1 MIQLFGI
8 KKSYGS
14 QPVIDIP
21 EMHLHHHIYWLKGM
35 NGSGKTTLMK
45 LLAGLLPFQGDVL
58 IDKNISIRKNRVAYL
73 HLVNYAEAE
82 PLLPPFL
89 TGSDLIQLFRKTKNA
104 SQLQVDELISSFG
117 VSSFINNP
125 FGTYSSGMLKKLS
138 LILGFIGNAK
148 LILLDEPLVTI
159 DDRTVPI
166 VTQLILDYHNLRGT
180 TFVLT
185 SHQLFDASAFP
196 DAHQLLMQD
205 KRVQF
210 L

>member
-1 MIQLFGI
+1 
-8 KKSYGS
+8 
-14 QPVIDIP
+14 
-21 EMHLHHHIYWLKGM
+21 
-35 NGSGKTTLMK
+35 
-45 LLAGLLPFQGDVL
+45 
-58 IDKNISIRKNRVAYL
+58 
-73 HLVNYAEAE
+73 
-82 PLLPPFL
+82 
-89 TGSDLIQLFRKTKNA
+89 
-104 SQLQVDELISSFG
+104 
-117 VSSFINNP
+117 
-125 FGTYSSGMLKKLS
+125 MLKKLS